1 MPVENDPIWPA
12 KDPWYRFTPRN
23 LVVGY
28 LSLFAA
34 LFFLGESVW
43 NLLDGGLS
51 TARTVFFIAFGIL
64 AVLWL
69 VQATSGLKVLLR
81 RRAGR

>member
-1 MPVENDPIWPA
+1 MPVQNDPIWPA
-12 KDPWYRFTPRN
+12 KDPWYRFTPKN

-34 LFFLGESVW
+34 LYFLGWSVW

-51 TARTVFFIAFGIL
+51 TSRTVFFIALGIV